1 MDVSNCLEMMILSDT
16 LAINGVFNKAA
27 KSALWDAHTVTHS
40 EDFLHICQVLHFILL
55 ENQSILFH
63 IHVLK
68 CSIYNFKVKKHTFLE
83 YHVCCFASKQSLTNY
98 LEGLGDV

>member
-40 EDFLHICQVLHFILL
+40 EDFLHICQVLHFDDFRELV
-55 ENQSILFH
+55 N
-63 IHVLK
+63 VLPH
-68 CSIYNFKVKKHTFLE
+68 KKLKFLC
-83 YHVCCFASKQSLTNY
+83 YPVSRFATKQSGTTY
-98 LEGLGDV
+98 LLGLADV

>member
-40 EDFLHICQVLHFILL
+40 EDFLHICQVLHFDAFRDLV
-55 ENQSILFH
+55 S
-63 IHVLK
+63 VLPHT
-68 CSIYNFKVKKHTFLE
+68 CFEVFYLQPVNHEKKLCYPFSR
-83 YHVCCFASKQSLTNY
+83 FATKQSGATY
-98 LEGLGDV
+98 LLGLADV